1 MSGDT
6 LSYVLKMSANQ
17 TLGAMAGFLQKG
29 ADHAGASDVE
39 ESVLLGHRLAP
50 DMFPLSRQIQI
61 ATAIA
66 MRGASRLAGVE
77 ARELEDTETNFAEL
91 IARCHKANDYVQ
103 ALDDAAI
110 NANERVTME
119 IPLGPMT
126 VNWEGREYAS
136 LFILPNLHFHAA
148 TAYGL
153 LRSQGVKLGKR
164 DFLMPA

>member
-1 MSGDT
+1 M
-6 LSYVLKMSANQ
+6 
-17 TLGAMAGFLQKG
+17 
-29 ADHAGASDVE
+29 
-39 ESVLLGHRLAP
+39 
-50 DMFPLSRQIQI
+50 
-61 ATAIA
+61 
-66 MRGASRLAGVE
+66 
-77 ARELEDTETNFAEL
+77 
-91 IARCHKANDYVQ
+91 Q

>member
-1 MSGDT
+1 MSDT
-6 LSYVLKMSANQ
+6 LSFVLKTSANQ

-29 ADHAGASDVE
+29 AEHAVAIETE
-39 ESVLLGHRLAP
+39 EEVLLGYRLAP

-61 ATAIA
+61 ATAIV
-66 MRGASRLAGVE
+66 MRGAARLAGVE
-77 ARELEDTETNFAEL
+77 ADELEDTETSFADL
-91 IARCHKANDYVQ
+91 ISRCHKANDYVQ
-103 ALDDAAI
+103 GLEDTAI
-110 NANERVTME
+110 NANERVVME

-126 VNWEGREYAS
+126 VNWEGRDYAS
-136 LFILPNLHFHAA
+136 LFVLPNLHFHAA